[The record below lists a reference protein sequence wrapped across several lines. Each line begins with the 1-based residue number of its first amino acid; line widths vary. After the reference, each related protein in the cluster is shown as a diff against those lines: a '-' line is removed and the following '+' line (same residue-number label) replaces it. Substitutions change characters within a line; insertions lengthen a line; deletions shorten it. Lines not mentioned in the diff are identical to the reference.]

1 MRRELPIEGRLK
13 IDRPVIGEH
22 IYDLFDIPVIKKVT
36 EDMIDFQ
43 NIRPLNIQNLSPKNN
58 NADKFV
64 LPFTYDKRLS
74 RFWNE
79 PLKYIPL
86 FQSSYAVATPDFSLN
101 ENMAFAEYLHN
112 VYKNRWLGCL
122 WQDYGITTIPTV
134 GWTTEEW
141 DDLSFSGV
149 ERESVVVISTLGCK
163 RNPEYFMRG
172 YNEMIYRLAPSL
184 IIVYGDMYSEMTG
197 RFINFRYKDSFQPKA
212 PSCSQAVLFD
222 VSPIFEVRG

>member
-1 MRRELPIEGRLK
+1 MRNELSIEERLK
-13 IDRPVIGEH
+13 ISRPVIGEH
-22 IYDLFDIPVIKKVT
+22 NRDRFGVPVIKRVT
-36 EDMIDFQ
+36 EDMIDFRS
-43 NIRPLNIQNLSPKNN
+43 IRPLNIQNLSRKNN
-58 NADKFV
+58 NTDKLV
-64 LPFTYDKRLS
+64 LPFAYDERLA

-86 FQSSYAVATPDFSLN
+86 FQSSYAVATLDFSIR
-101 ENMAFAEYLHN
+101 ENMAFPEYLHN
-112 VYKNRWLGCL
+112 IYKNRWLGCL

-149 ERESVVVISTLGCK
+149 ERESVIVISTLGCK

-184 IIVYGDMYSEMTG
+184 IIVYGDMHSEMTG
-197 RFINFRYKDSFQPKA
+197 RFINFKYKESFQPKIA
-212 PSCSQAVLFD
+212 NCSQTVLFD
-222 VSPIFEVRG
+222 VAPIFEVRR

>member
-1 MRRELPIEGRLK
+1 MRKELSEERIK
-13 IDRPVIGEH
+13 IDRPVIGKH
-22 IYDLFDIPVIKKVT
+22 SHDQFGVPVIKKVT

-43 NIRPLNIQNLSPKNN
+43 NIRPLNIQNLSRKHNN
-58 NADKFV
+58 TNKLV
-64 LPFTYDKRLS
+64 LPFAYDDRLE

-86 FQSSYAVATPDFSLN
+86 FQSSYAVATLDYSLN

-112 VYKNRWLGCL
+112 VFKNRWLGCL
-122 WQDYGITTIPTV
+122 WQDYGIATIPTV
-134 GWTTEEW
+134 GWTTEEL

-172 YNEMIYRLAPSL
+172 YNEMIRRLAPPL

-197 RFINFRYKDSFQPKA
+197 RFINFRYKDSFQLKA
-212 PSCSQAVLFD
+212 QNCSQPVLFD
-222 VSPIFEVRG
+222 VSPIFEVRR